1 MADNFSFASGQKI
14 FPVICGNMLFR
25 FLPELQA
32 LSLAFQ
38 ALYFTQNLFGTSNVL
53 LA

>member
-1 MADNFSFASGQKI
+1 MCK
-14 FPVICGNMLFR
+14 NMLFR

-38 ALYFTQNLFGTSNVL
+38 ALYITQNLFGTSYVFARL
-53 LA
+53 KFPVKKLTTSITT